1 MYLLLNKDTGEIKF
15 SNESAKLEEE
25 VALLP
30 CEGMEWT
37 DEAIRKIA
45 PEMRKIFEFH
55 LRYLLCE
62 ACDYGPSEAYFA
74 SFEDL
79 APALEYVSLEEID
92 ALKERYGIEG
102 ALLRLEWTDGDGA
115 ITHTH

>member
-1 MYLLLNKDTGEIKF
+1 MYMLLNEDTGEIKF
-15 SNESAKLEEE
+15 SNEGAKLEEE
-25 VALLP
+25 TTLLP
-30 CEGMEWT
+30 CEGLEWT
-37 DEAIRKIA
+37 KEAIRKIA

-79 APALEYVSLEEID
+79 APALEHVKIQQIEEIKNCYHVKGA
-92 ALKERYGIEG
+92 ALSVVFDN
-102 ALLRLEWTDGDGA
+102 LETYQ
-115 ITHTH
+115 I

>member
-1 MYLLLNKDTGEIKF
+1 MYLLLNKDTGELKF

-25 VALLP
+25 ITLLP

-37 DEAIRKIA
+37 DEAMCKIA
-45 PEMRKIFEFH
+45 PAMRKIFEFH

-79 APALEYVSLEEID
+79 APALEYVRIEEIKEMKQCYHVKGA
-92 ALKERYGIEG
+92 ALSIVFDN
-102 ALLRLEWTDGDGA
+102 LETYQ
-115 ITHTH
+115 I